1 MLKKIK
7 KILKN
12 QKGFVVTIET
22 VAMVAVISLIIV
34 AVGVKLYPIIIGND
48 GLLDK
53 SADRITSVE
62 DVMKP

>member
-12 QKGFVVTIET
+12 QNGFVVTIET
-22 VAMVAVISLIIV
+22 VAIVAVVSLVIV
-34 AVGVKLYPIIIGND
+34 AVGVKLYPIIAGNN

-53 SADRITSVE
+53 SAERITSVE